1 VSRSAAAPAA
11 LCLVLLLTGVVLL
24 WRPAPDDS
32 PTPDTTST
40 SPPAA
45 HGTLS
50 PPVAEPQPVTT
61 RRPQPAPAVT
71 SDPPTDQGEH
81 LHRDV
86 PEEQAS
92 WLPAEW
98 DTTAREQA
106 ARSASDLISVWLA
119 VDELTEPTWRRQS
132 STLVTADAA
141 ELITTVDPAE
151 LAPGDVTGPAQILQS
166 PSPYLVTVSVPT
178 TQGQWQVTL
187 VRESGSDP
195 WLAQRWEP
203 LPEGRP

>member
-1 VSRSAAAPAA
+1 MAAPAA

-24 WRPAPDDS
+24 WRPASDDT
-32 PTPDTTST
+32 PTPDTTSA

-45 HGTLS
+45 HGTS
-50 PPVAEPQPVTT
+50 PQPVAEPQPVTT
-61 RRPQPAPAVT
+61 QRTQPPGPAVT
-71 SDPPTDQGEH
+71 SAPPTDGGEH

-98 DTTAREQA
+98 DTTAREQD